1 MVYNIG
7 KALLE
12 RLHFGAYIVL
22 VRTAETFPLLGIILH
37 HNAPKIILREA
48 IVIASIPN
56 DHQA

>member
-12 RLHFGAYIVL
+12 LLHFGTFVVFVGA
-22 VRTAETFPLLGIILH
+22 TEAFPLLGVILH

-48 IVIASIPN
+48 IVIVSIPN